1 MAKVY
6 KVYIGVGHGGS
17 DPGAVY
23 GSHKEKN
30 YALDIANACT
40 AELKRHGVTVM
51 QSRTSDVTETSTA
64 KVKECNAFGADV
76 AVDLHLN
83 STAKHN
89 ADGFEVY
96 HTLSGGEGKKLAQ
109 CIETAV
115 KELGQN
121 SRGLKIKANSSGKD
135 YFVFIRDTKCPALL
149 VECAFIDTKDVQIV
163 DTLAERQKMGV
174 AIAHGILAYLG
185 IAIKLEK
192 ASAATAEENVNVT
205 LPVLKRGAG
214 KSYQVMRVQLC
225 LNQMGYTGADGKAL
239 TVDGDFGKNTEAA
252 IKKLQAAHDIT
263 PNGKMNAK
271 TWRALLV
278 FRK

>member
-1 MAKVY
+1 MA

-121 SRGLKIKANSSGKD
+121 SRGLKVKANSSGKD

-149 VECAFIDTKDVQIV
+149 VECAFIDSADVKIV
-163 DTLAERQKMGV
+163 DTLAERQAFGK
-174 AIAHGILAYLG
+174 AIAKGILAYLG
-185 IAIKLEK
+185 IAVKLEK
-192 ASAATAEENVNVT
+192 ESDIVAFSFLYVDLGVT
-205 LPVLKRGAG
+205 RLD
-214 KSYQVMRVQLC
+214 
-225 LNQMGYTGADGKAL
+225 T
-239 TVDGDFGKNTEAA
+239 
-252 IKKLQAAHDIT
+252 
-263 PNGKMNAK
+263 
-271 TWRALLV
+271 
-278 FRK
+278 FR